1 MELEKIWLAN
11 VASLSVPVFWS
22 QSPYSL
28 HPVPTLDRAEQEN
41 KAAFQKHFET
51 QEKLY
56 GKQIIV
62 NLTELVGR
70 EAIVGQQYRHHVEE
84 LADPN
89 IK

>member
-1 MELEKIWLAN
+1 MDRFILTL
-11 VASLSVPVFWS
+11 LSVPIFWS

-28 HPVPTLDRAEQEN
+28 HPVPTLERTEQEN
-41 KAAFQKHFET
+41 KAAFHKHFET

-70 EAIVGQQYRHHVEE
+70 EAIVGTQYRHHVED